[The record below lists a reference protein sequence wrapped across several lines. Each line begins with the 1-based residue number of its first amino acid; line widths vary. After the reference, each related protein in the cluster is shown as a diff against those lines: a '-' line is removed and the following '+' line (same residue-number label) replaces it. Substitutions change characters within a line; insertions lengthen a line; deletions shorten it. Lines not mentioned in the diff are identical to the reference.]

1 LEIQYHPGK
10 ANVVA
15 HALSRKG
22 QVNNITA
29 YLMSQE
35 LCWEMEHLNLG
46 MVNNIEATKWNL
58 HWNKEFIKE
67 KNQMRRLKILK
78 TQIGLGKAPDFTEDE
93 QDTNWFKKR
102 ICVLEIERLH
112 QLILREAHDS
122 AYSIHPGSIKK
133 YQDLKEMYFS
143 YLDVMANLSVSQ
155 MCARIKSH
163 TYDDSWYIN

>member
-1 LEIQYHPGK
+1 VESTLEQGIHKGK
-10 ANVVA
+10 E
-15 HALSRKG
+15 SDEK
-22 QVNNITA
+22 
-29 YLMSQE
+29 
-35 LCWEMEHLNLG
+35 
-46 MVNNIEATKWNL
+46 
-58 HWNKEFIKE
+58 IKDI
-67 KNQMRRLKILK
+67 KM
-78 TQIGLGKAPDFTEDE
+78 QIGLGKAPDFTEDE
-93 QDTNWFKKR
+93 QGTNWFKKR